1 MSAVEVGLV
10 TQLVLALVAAI
21 VALSAPPTLRSALA
35 GVVSAAVGVAGAIT
49 GVLVLAGWR
58 GRVDL
63 PTSLPLGD
71 VGLDPSPLGGFFMVV
86 AGTVGAVA
94 AVYAIGYAEGAA
106 ASRTSWAS
114 WPVFLAAMQLIPAA
128 GDAVSFLLLWEL
140 MALASTLLVLT
151 DHRDRAE
158 VRQAALWY
166 AALTQLSFVLLLLGF
181 AVLAVEAGGADFD
194 LMGSLDPG
202 SMSASV
208 AFVLLGAGFATKAG
222 IVPVHVWL
230 PRAHPAAPSH
240 VSAVMSAAMVKMGVY
255 GALLVSLRLL
265 PAGPAWWGLLLL
277 GFGAVSAVYG
287 ILQASVTSDLKRL
300 LAYSTTENVGLMFL
314 ALGTALLL
322 RSVGVGGPADS
333 AVAACLLLVA
343 SHAAFKCTLFL
354 AAGSVLHG
362 SGECDLDQMGGL
374 GSRMPV
380 TALAFGVGALGAAA
394 LPVTA
399 GFMAEWAL
407 LQSLIHGA
415 RPEDRLVAVA
425 MPVAVAVVALTAGLG
440 LLTFVKAY
448 GIAFLARPRS
458 DGAAAAHESGA
469 WTMRPAMLVSAAA
482 VLALGLVPGLAAE
495 AVTRAG
501 GIGGVGRVGP
511 AGLELSGVGAQLDPV
526 ALSVMAPAPGRAGPV
541 RLARGGTATAPT
553 SGGAGV
559 GLRGSP
565 GQPPHA
571 VHRDLL
577 RRAVGPGLRRR
588 ATTRTGHRGH
598 PHQRVEVPR
607 RARGVP
613 PAARR
618 RRGGTVLPTHR
629 PARRPSR
636 PGGPSPAE
644 RQHPPLPGLLVRRAR
659 RRPRA
664 GGPVNAEAG
673 VLAVAQV
680 VAMVALSPLLVGVMR
695 QVRARLEGR
704 VGAGVL
710 QPWRD
715 LRKLLGKEPLQAA
728 GTSWVSVA
736 GPTVL
741 IVSSLLVCAMTP
753 LLGTLTFTSVPDD
766 LFVVVSVL
774 LIGTVAVALVG
785 LDAGTA
791 FGGMGSS
798 RHMTIAALVEPT
810 VLVSVYALSIPVGS
824 SVLSQIVE
832 ARLDD
837 PASVASPVSLLALL
851 ALAVAVVAETG
862 RLPVDNP
869 STHLELTMVH
879 EAMVLES
886 SGRDLAWLELGS
898 WLRLGALLGLLST
911 LLVPWG
917 IATELS
923 AGGLLLAS
931 GALVAKL
938 AITGALLAAVEVFLA
953 KLRLFRIP
961 ELLAGSFVLAF
972 LAVTASYLV
981 VQA

>member
-1 MSAVEVGLV
+1 M
-10 TQLVLALVAAI
+10 
-21 VALSAPPTLRSALA
+21 
-35 GVVSAAVGVAGAIT
+35 
-49 GVLVLAGWR
+49 
-58 GRVDL
+58 
-63 PTSLPLGD
+63 
-71 VGLDPSPLGGFFMVV
+71 
-86 AGTVGAVA
+86 
-94 AVYAIGYAEGAA
+94 
-106 ASRTSWAS
+106 
-114 WPVFLAAMQLIPAA
+114 
-128 GDAVSFLLLWEL
+128 
-140 MALASTLLVLT
+140 
-151 DHRDRAE
+151 
-158 VRQAALWY
+158 
-166 AALTQLSFVLLLLGF
+166 
-181 AVLAVEAGGADFD
+181 
-194 LMGSLDPG
+194 
-202 SMSASV
+202 
-208 AFVLLGAGFATKAG
+208 
-222 IVPVHVWL
+222 
-230 PRAHPAAPSH
+230 
-240 VSAVMSAAMVKMGVY
+240 
-255 GALLVSLRLL
+255 
-265 PAGPAWWGLLLL
+265 
-277 GFGAVSAVYG
+277 
-287 ILQASVTSDLKRL
+287 
-300 LAYSTTENVGLMFL
+300 
-314 ALGTALLL
+314 
-322 RSVGVGGPADS
+322 
-333 AVAACLLLVA
+333 
-343 SHAAFKCTLFL
+343 
-354 AAGSVLHG
+354 
-362 SGECDLDQMGGL
+362 
-374 GSRMPV
+374 
-380 TALAFGVGALGAAA
+380 
-394 LPVTA
+394 
-399 GFMAEWAL
+399 
-407 LQSLIHGA
+407 
-415 RPEDRLVAVA
+415 
-425 MPVAVAVVALTAGLG
+425 
-440 LLTFVKAY
+440 
-448 GIAFLARPRS
+448 
-458 DGAAAAHESGA
+458 
-469 WTMRPAMLVSAAA
+469 
-482 VLALGLVPGLAAE
+482 
-495 AVTRAG
+495 
-501 GIGGVGRVGP
+501 
-511 AGLELSGVGAQLDPV
+511 
-526 ALSVMAPAPGRAGPV
+526 
-541 RLARGGTATAPT
+541 
-553 SGGAGV
+553 
-559 GLRGSP
+559 
-565 GQPPHA
+565 
-571 VHRDLL
+571 
-577 RRAVGPGLRRR
+577 
-588 ATTRTGHRGH
+588 
-598 PHQRVEVPR
+598 
-607 RARGVP
+607 
-613 PAARR
+613 
-618 RRGGTVLPTHR
+618 
-629 PARRPSR
+629 
-636 PGGPSPAE
+636 
-644 RQHPPLPGLLVRRAR
+644 
-659 RRPRA
+659 
-664 GGPVNAEAG
+664 NAEAG

-923 AGGLLLAS
+923 GGGLLLAS